1 MPGFVIRKIVY
12 LTVVIFAVTALT
24 FLLAAL
30 LPGDLAMSLLGDQ
43 ATPENVAALRS
54 RLGLDLPLWRRYLEW
69 LAHALTG
76 DLGFSPRT
84 GETAMHAILS
94 RLPVSLELAVLAQ
107 LGALAI
113 GVPLGIW
120 SAARHGT
127 RFDRIASGAAFGVLS
142 VPPYLLAIVL
152 IFVFSVRLGILPSA
166 GFVPLSDGLGAHLL
180 SLLLPALTL
189 ALVSWPAPMRV
200 LRADMIATLG
210 ENYIALARAKGLRTR
225 RILLVHALKPSS
237 LALVTVTGFNFGQL
251 ISIAVVVETIFALPG
266 LGRLLVDSLYTRDF
280 MVLQATVVFIT
291 VAFVLVNFVVD
302 LLYAVLDPR
311 IRHGRA

>member
-12 LTVVIFAVTALT
+12 LTVVVFAVTALT

-43 ATPENVAALRS
+43 ATPENVAVLRS

-113 GVPLGIW
+113 GVPLGIL
-120 SAARHGT
+120 SAARHAT
-127 RFDRIASGAAFGVLS
+127 RFDRIASGVAFGVLS

-166 GFVPLSDGLGAHLL
+166 GFAPLSDGLGAHLL

>member
-12 LTVVIFAVTALT
+12 LTVVVFAVTALT

-43 ATPENVAALRS
+43 ATPENVAVLRS

-113 GVPLGIW
+113 GVPLGIL
-120 SAARHGT
+120 SAARHGS
-127 RFDRIASGAAFGVLS
+127 RFDRIASGVAFGVLS